1 MMLTKHLVSEVGM
14 ARWTVLHGDQV
25 MVIEATG
32 EGLVSVD
39 IPSRTPFV
47 TDPEGIRDMR
57 SKLGLAI
64 GEAQADSGE
73 PR

>member
-1 MMLTKHLVSEVGM
+1 M

-25 MVIEATG
+25 MVIESTD
-32 EGLVSVD
+32 EGLVSVA
-39 IPSRTPFV
+39 IPSGSPFV

-64 GEAQADSGE
+64 GEAQADPGV
-73 PR
+73 PQ

>member
-1 MMLTKHLVSEVGM
+1 M
-14 ARWTVLHGDQV
+14 ARWTVVRGDQV
-25 MVIEATG
+25 MVIESTE

-39 IPSRTPFV
+39 IPSGSPFV
-47 TDPEGIRDMR
+47 TSPEGIRDMR

-64 GEAQADSGE
+64 GEAQAGSGG